1 MIAVI
6 DYGMGNLGSV
16 SKALEFLGGD
26 VVVTQKGSDLKKA
39 DKIVLPGV
47 GAFRDAMDA
56 LAKLNLITPLKEE
69 IVSKKI
75 YLGICLGLELLFE
88 KSEEGSGCEGL
99 GILKGDV
106 VRFSASGGQAAGLK
120 VPQIGWNQVRVTND
134 DCPLFQ
140 GIDSNAFF
148 YFVHSYYVRPKDSGI
163 IAAVTEY
170 GGEFIPLEI
179 SKKLTGEA
187 KSLTGFTSMVW
198 RDNIYAVQFHPE
210 KSQKMGLKFLEN
222 FMRL

>member
-16 SKALEFLGGD
+16 SKALEYLGGD
-26 VVVTQKGSDLKKA
+26 VLVTQNGSDLEKA
-39 DKIVLPGV
+39 EKIVLPGV

-56 LAKLNLITPLKEE
+56 LSRLNLIAPLRKELKQ
-69 IVSKKI
+69 SKKI
-75 YLGICLGLELLFE
+75 YLGICLGLELLFDR
-88 KSEEGSGCEGL
+88 SEEGGGYEGL

-106 VRFSASGGQAAGLK
+106 IKFRGAGLK
-120 VPQIGWNQVRVTND
+120 VPQIGWNQAKITND
-134 DCPLFQ
+134 DCPVFK
-140 GIDSNAFF
+140 GIDSNTFF
-148 YFVHSYYVRPKDSGI
+148 YFVHSYYVRPKDSDI

-170 GGEFIPLEI
+170 GREFIPLEI
-179 SKKLTGEA
+179 SRKLTGEA

-198 RDNIYAVQFHPE
+198 KDNIYAVQFHPE
-210 KSQKMGLKFLEN
+210 KSQKVGLRFLEN

>member
-16 SKALEFLGGD
+16 SNALEYLGGD
-26 VVVTQKGSDLKKA
+26 VLVTQNSSDLKKA

-56 LAKLNLITPLKEE
+56 LTRLNLIGPLKEG
-69 IVSKKI
+69 IAANDRRKSRAKSRDKI

-88 KSEEGSGCEGL
+88 KSKEGGGCEGL

-106 VRFSASGGQAAGLK
+106 VRFKGAGLK
-120 VPQIGWNQVRVTND
+120 VPQIGWNQVRITND
-134 DCPLFQ
+134 DCPLFK
-140 GIDSNAFF
+140 GIANNTFF
-148 YFVHSYYVRPKDSGI
+148 YFVHSFYVRPKDGAV
-163 IAAVTEY
+163 IAATTDY
-170 GGEFIPLEI
+170 GGEF
-179 SKKLTGEA
+179 A
-187 KSLTGFTSMVW
+187 SMVW
-198 RDNIYAVQFHPE
+198 KENIYAVQFHPE
-210 KSQKMGLKFLEN
+210 KSQKVGLKFLEN